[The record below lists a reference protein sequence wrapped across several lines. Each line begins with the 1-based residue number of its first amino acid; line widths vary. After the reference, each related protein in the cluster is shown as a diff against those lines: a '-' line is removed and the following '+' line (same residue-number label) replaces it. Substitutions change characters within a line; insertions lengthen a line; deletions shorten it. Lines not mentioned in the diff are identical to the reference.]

1 MQGVLF
7 MSNENNSIDKSFEIA
22 CKSIEVLGDAGVAN
36 AVSGAVGA
44 VGGMASSVV
53 DSAGRTASSVV
64 EMFDHA
70 LQSHQT
76 IKLQKLQNK
85 MQKMNLEREL
95 AHKEKMQKIQNEHE
109 KEILQEQ
116 NRHEEAMYK
125 QQCEAFRIAI
135 EAASA
140 AYEKKVDFYTAQ
152 LNCLE
157 NMYSKERDL
166 LSEHIKFLEDERRQY
181 ISDANKYALISSDIS
196 KLEDQ
201 KSELYT
207 TYLKSQGNLEDAIK
221 YLEIDKSFNSS
232 LNDMKNGLIGRG

>member
-1 MQGVLF
+1 
-7 MSNENNSIDKSFEIA
+7 MSNENNSITKSFEIA
-22 CKSIEVLGDAGVAN
+22 CKSIEVLGDAGGAN
-36 AVSGAVGA
+36 AVSNAVGA

-53 DSAGRTASSVV
+53 
-64 EMFDHA
+64 EMFNHT
-70 LQSHQT
+70 LQSYQMV
-76 IKLQKLQNK
+76 KLQKLQD
-85 MQKMNLEREL
+85 QKQQMEF
-95 AHKEKMQKIQNEHE
+95 AHQEKMQRIQNLHE
-109 KEILQEQ
+109 EKMQEKQ
-116 NRHEEAMYK
+116 LRHEEAMYK
-125 QQCEAFRIAI
+125 LQIEAFRIAI

-140 AYEKKVDFYTAQ
+140 AYEKKIDFYTAQ

-166 LSEHIKFLEDERRQY
+166 LSEHIKFLEEERRQY

-201 KSELYT
+201 KTELYT
-207 TYLKSQGNLEDAIK
+207 TYLKSQGNLKDAIK

>member
-1 MQGVLF
+1 
-7 MSNENNSIDKSFEIA
+7 MSNENNSLDKTFEIA

-53 DSAGRTASSVV
+53 DSAGRTASSIV
-64 EMFDHA
+64 EMFDHI
-70 LQSHQT
+70 LQNRQA
-76 IKLQKLQNK
+76 IKLQKLQE
-85 MQKMNLEREL
+85 QKQQMENV
-95 AHKEKMQKIQNEHE
+95 HQEKMQKIQNEHE
-109 KEILQEQ
+109 ERMKEKQF
-116 NRHEEAMYK
+116 RHEETMHK
-125 QQCEAFRIAI
+125 QQCEILKVAI
-135 EAASA
+135 ETASA
-140 AYEKKVDFYTAQ
+140 AYEKKIDFYTAQ

-196 KLEDQ
+196 KLEEQ
-201 KSELYT
+201 KTELFA

-221 YLEIDKSFNSS
+221 YLEIDKSFNSN
-232 LNDMKNGLIGRG
+232 LNDMKKGLIGNG

>member
-1 MQGVLF
+1 
-7 MSNENNSIDKSFEIA
+7 MSNENNSLDKTFEIA

-53 DSAGRTASSVV
+53 DSAGRTASTVV
-64 EMFDHA
+64 EMLDHA
-70 LQSHQT
+70 LQSFQT
-76 IKLQKLQNK
+76 VKLQKLQN
-85 MQKMNLEREL
+85 QKQQMEF
-95 AHKEKMQKIQNEHE
+95 AHQEKMQRIQNLHE
-109 KEILQEQ
+109 EKMKEMQL
-116 NRHEEAMYK
+116 RHEETMYK

>member
-1 MQGVLF
+1 
-7 MSNENNSIDKSFEIA
+7 MSNENNSIDKSFESVLKLIDGLG
-22 CKSIEVLGDAGVAN
+22 KSEELARAAGG
-36 AVSGAVGA
+36 AVSAAVDG
-44 VGGMASSVV
+44 
-53 DSAGRTASSVV
+53 AGRATSSAI

-76 IKLQKLQNK
+76 IRRQKIQKQMLQ
-85 MQKMNLEREL
+85 MEL
-95 AHKEKMQKIQNEHE
+95 AHKEKMQEIQNEHE
-109 KEILQEQ
+109 KEMLQEQ

-125 QQCEAFRIAI
+125 QQCEIFKVAI

-140 AYEKKVDFYTAQ
+140 VYEKKIDFYTAQ

-157 NMYSKERDL
+157 NVYLKERDL
-166 LSEHIKFLEDERRQY
+166 LSEHIRFLEDERRQY

-201 KSELYT
+201 KTELYT

>member
-1 MQGVLF
+1 
-7 MSNENNSIDKSFEIA
+7 MSNENNSLDKTFEIA

-53 DSAGRTASSVV
+53 DSAGRTASTVV
-64 EMFDHA
+64 EMLDHT
-70 LQSHQT
+70 LQSFQT
-76 IKLQKLQNK
+76 VKLQKLQNQK
-85 MQKMNLEREL
+85 QQMEFAHQENMQRIQNLHE
-95 AHKEKMQKIQNEHE
+95 EKM
-109 KEILQEQ
+109 KEMQL
-116 NRHEEAMYK
+116 RHEETMYK

-135 EAASA
+135 ETASA
-140 AYEKKVDFYTAQ
+140 AYEKKIDFYTAQ

-157 NMYSKERDL
+157 NMYSKERNL

-181 ISDANKYALISSDIS
+181 IGDANKYALISSDIS
-196 KLEDQ
+196 KLEEQ
-201 KSELYT
+201 KTELYT

-232 LNDMKNGLIGRG
+232 LNDMKNGLIGRK

>member
-1 MQGVLF
+1 

-22 CKSIEVLGDAGVAN
+22 CKSIDVLGDAGVAN

-44 VGGMASSVV
+44 VGGMASFVV
-53 DSAGRTASSVV
+53 DSAGRTVSSFV
-64 EMFDHA
+64 EMFDHT
-70 LQSHQT
+70 LQSCQT
-76 IKLQKLQNK
+76 VKLQKLQK
-85 MQKMNLEREL
+85 QQQQMEL
-95 AHKEKMQKIQNEHE
+95 VHQEKMQRIQNLHE
-109 KEILQEQ
+109 ERMKEKQL
-116 NRHEEAMYK
+116 RHEEAMYK
-125 QQCEAFRIAI
+125 FQIEAFRIAI

-140 AYEKKVDFYTAQ
+140 AYEKKIDFYTAQ

-166 LSEHIKFLEDERRQY
+166 LSEHIKFLEEERRQY

-201 KSELYT
+201 KTELYT

-232 LNDMKNGLIGRG
+232 LNDMKKGLIGRG

>member
-1 MQGVLF
+1 
-7 MSNENNSIDKSFEIA
+7 MSNENNSLDKTFEIA

-53 DSAGRTASSVV
+53 DSAGRTASMVV
-64 EMFDHA
+64 EMLDHT
-70 LQSHQT
+70 LQSFQT
-76 IKLQKLQNK
+76 VKLQKLQN
-85 MQKMNLEREL
+85 QKQQMEF
-95 AHKEKMQKIQNEHE
+95 AHQEKMQRIQNLHE
-109 KEILQEQ
+109 EKMKEKQL
-116 NRHEEAMYK
+116 RHEEAMYK
-125 QQCEAFRIAI
+125 LQLEAFRIAI

-140 AYEKKVDFYTAQ
+140 AYEKKIDFYTAQ
-152 LNCLE
+152 LNSLE

-196 KLEDQ
+196 KLENQ

-232 LNDMKNGLIGRG
+232 LNDMKSGLIGRG

>member
-1 MQGVLF
+1 

-85 MQKMNLEREL
+85 MQQMNLEREL
-95 AHKEKMQKIQNEHE
+95 AHKEKMQKIQMSM
-109 KEILQEQ
+109 KK
-116 NRHEEAMYK
+116 RFYK
-125 QQCEAFRIAI
+125 NRIAM
-135 EAASA
+135 
-140 AYEKKVDFYTAQ
+140 KKLCTSSNV
-152 LNCLE
+152 
-157 NMYSKERDL
+157 K
-166 LSEHIKFLEDERRQY
+166 LSELRLRPHLRPMKR
-181 ISDANKYALISSDIS
+181 KLIF
-196 KLEDQ
+196 
-201 KSELYT
+201 T
-207 TYLKSQGNLEDAIK
+207 R
-221 YLEIDKSFNSS
+221 
-232 LNDMKNGLIGRG
+232 LN